1 MPGSRRGIATA
12 DLPGWKMIGAPFAA
26 LVKYEL
32 AAAHG
37 IVPEQKARDAT
48 AITMRG
54 PREKTE

>member
-1 MPGSRRGIATA
+1 MTGP
-12 DLPGWKMIGAPFAA
+12 PFAA

-37 IVPEQKARDAT
+37 IVPEQKARDGH
-48 AITMRG
+48 RDNEEG